1 MKFASRVY
9 TIAGIIGLIEIVPLF
24 FAEDYINR
32 TMPPPITHPDMFYG
46 FLCVTLVWQG
56 LFLMLARDPQRYRPM
71 MIPTMFEKFTYVV
84 AMAILFSQQRVP
96 LDMLP
101 PVAIDAVLGVL
112 FVISYLR
119 TAERPAQAAQ
129 GGRSL
134 AS

>member
-9 TIAGIIGLIEIVPLF
+9 TIAGIIGLLEIVPLF

-96 LDMLP
+96 FDMLP
-101 PVAIDAVLGVL
+101 PVAIDLVLGVL
-112 FVISYLR
+112 FVVSYFR
-119 TAERPAQAAQ
+119 TAERPAQAVQ
-129 GGRSL
+129 GERTL